1 MFGFFKKNY
10 KLVAPVDGKV
20 VELSQ
25 VPDQVFAEKMAG
37 DGVAIE
43 PTGDTIVAPA
53 DGKLSMIFKTNH
65 AFGINLSNG
74 AEILVHIGLDTVALD
89 GAGFERIA
97 EEGQVVRAGDPII
110 KINRE
115 EIISKGYSLVTPVL
129 ITNPDSFKEIEGFV
143 GSTVKAGSDEVLTY
157 KAK

>member
-20 VELSQ
+20 IDLSK

-53 DGKLSMIFKTNH
+53 DGKVSMIFKTNH
-65 AFGINLSNG
+65 AFGINLTNG
-74 AEILVHIGLDTVALD
+74 AEILVHIGLDTVALE

-97 EEGQVVRAGDPII
+97 EEGQDVKAGEPIVR
-110 KINRE
+110 INRE
-115 EIISKGYSLVTPVL
+115 EIISKGYSLITPVL
-129 ITNPDSFKEIEGFV
+129 ITNPDMFKEIA
-143 GSTVKAGSDEVLTY
+143 GSIGASVKAGTDEILTY

>member
-1 MFGFFKKNY
+1 MFGFLKKNY

-20 VELSQ
+20 VDLSQ

-43 PTGDTIVAPA
+43 TTGDTIVAPA
-53 DGKLSMIFKTNH
+53 DGKVSMIFKTNH
-65 AFGINLSNG
+65 AFGITLSNG
-74 AEILVHIGLDTVALD
+74 AEILVHIGLDTVALE

-97 EEGQVVRAGDPII
+97 QEGQEVKAGDVII

-115 EIISKGYSLVTPVL
+115 EITSKGYSLITPVL
-129 ITNPDSFKEIEGFV
+129 VTNPDIFKDIEGNI
-143 GSTVKAGSDEVLTY
+143 GAIVKAGNDEVLTY